1 MYAFPLDLA
10 IFCGQIEPIG
20 EMHHSSDLA
29 APAISIFQF
38 FVIVNFLFVAWYF
51 GTLPTKRRAA
61 AIRSLFVS
69 RGGKIINYVPK
80 INDRI
85 YY

>member
-29 APAISIFQF
+29 APAISIFLHRKF
-38 FVIVNFLFVAWYF
+38 SFRYLAGLLYANFPPMVFPLEFCR
-51 GTLPTKRRAA
+51 K
-61 AIRSLFVS
+61 
-69 RGGKIINYVPK
+69 
-80 INDRI
+80 
-85 YY
+85 